1 MLDEMLR
8 VVKTSGIETI
18 QHKTDYLQ
26 NKRAPGDKNLFE
38 LIKEFFPH
46 PGMKYSPIKF

>member
-8 VVKTSGIETI
+8 FVKTSGIEKI

-26 NKRAPGDKNLFE
+26 NKQAPGDKNLFE
-38 LIKEFFPH
+38 LIKEFFPD
-46 PGMKYSPIKF
+46 PGMKYFPIKF